1 MPPQLQVLFETPNLV
16 FIILVAGIWASALA
30 LVVPGTGALEVVS
43 VFCLLVAG
51 YGALSLPINLWAV
64 VILLLG
70 AASFVAAIVRPQ
82 KNYFIIASAVLLTA
96 GSILLFR
103 GESGR
108 ISGVSWPLAAGAT
121 LLTIG
126 FFWLVVHQSLKAHR
140 QRPTMDPG
148 RLTGEFGETLTEV
161 RGSGSIQLASEI
173 WSARSREA
181 IPPGTRVRVVGREG
195 LVLLVEP
202 AAQPGEGG
210 PRPAAP

>member
-16 FIILVAGIWASALA
+16 FIILVVGIWASALA

-43 VFCLLVAG
+43 VYCLQAAG

-70 AASFVAAIVRPQ
+70 AASFVAAIVRPH
-82 KNYFIIASAVLLTA
+82 KNYFLIASAVLLTA

-121 LLTIG
+121 LLTIS
-126 FFWLVVHQSLKAHR
+126 FFWLVVHQSLKAYR

-148 RLTGEFGETLTEV
+148 RLTGEMGVALTEV
-161 RGSGSIQLASEI
+161 HGSGSIQLASEI

-181 IPPGTRVRVVGREG
+181 IPPGTHVRVVGREG

>member
-1 MPPQLQVLFETPNLV
+1 MPPQLQLLLDTPNLV
-16 FIILVAGIWASALA
+16 FIILVVGIWAGALA
-30 LVVPGTGALEVVS
+30 LVVPGTGALEVLS

-51 YGALSLPINLWAV
+51 YAALSLPINLWAM

-70 AASFVAAIVRPQ
+70 AGSFVGAIVRPQ
-82 KNYFIIASAVLLTA
+82 KNYYLIAAAVLLTGGA
-96 GSILLFR
+96 ILLFR

-108 ISGVSWPLAAGAT
+108 ISGVSWPLAAGGT
-121 LLTIG
+121 LLTLG
-126 FFWLVVHQSLKAHR
+126 FFWLVVYQSMKAHR
-140 QRPTMDPG
+140 VRPTMDLG
-148 RLTGEFGETLTEV
+148 RLTGVIGETLTEV

-202 AAQPGEGG
+202 ATQPAQGDSQG
-210 PRPAAP
+210 AAR